1 MACGEPHRL
10 VQFIPPG
17 EEAAGGIDGTSADRG
32 VNTMLNVVNTM
43 AWSLFLGTVASIT
56 MVLVIMVIG
65 VITGILQ

>member
-1 MACGEPHRL
+1 
-10 VQFIPPG
+10 
-17 EEAAGGIDGTSADRG
+17 
-32 VNTMLNVVNTM
+32 MLNVVNTM